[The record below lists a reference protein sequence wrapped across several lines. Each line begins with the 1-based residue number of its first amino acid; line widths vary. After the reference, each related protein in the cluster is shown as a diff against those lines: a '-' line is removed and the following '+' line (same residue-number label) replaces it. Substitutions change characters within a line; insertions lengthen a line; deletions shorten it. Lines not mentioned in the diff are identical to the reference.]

1 MVWKKRLL
9 CMVIICVTIVNCF
22 AISAGAVEGDS
33 QQYIGISARATGE
46 FKVEVPGQ
54 TAVEADVRFPLEVGE
69 VVTIK
74 ASYSPFYASVDF
86 GLIAPDGLFYSV
98 TVTGGSVDQAIRVSQ
113 RGNYTLAIENHSN
126 QTIRVSGYVN
136 Y

>member
-1 MVWKKRLL
+1 MWKKRLL
-9 CMVIICVTIVNCF
+9 CMVIIYVTIVNCF
-22 AISAGAVEGDS
+22 AINVGAVESDAKQS
-33 QQYIGISARATGE
+33 VSVSARATGE
-46 FKVEVPGQ
+46 FKVEGPGK
-54 TAVEADVRFPLEVGE
+54 TAVEADVCFPLEVGE

-74 ASYSPFYASVDF
+74 ASYSPFNASVDF

-98 TVTGGSVDQAIRVSQ
+98 NVTGGSVDQAIRVSQ
-113 RGNYTLAIENHSN
+113 RGNYTLAIENHSY